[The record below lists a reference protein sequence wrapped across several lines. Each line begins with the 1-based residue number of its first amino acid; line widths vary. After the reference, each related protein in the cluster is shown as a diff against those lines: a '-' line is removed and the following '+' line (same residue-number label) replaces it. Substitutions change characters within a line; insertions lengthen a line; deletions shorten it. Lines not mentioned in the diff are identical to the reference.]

1 MRRDYIREWLVE
13 LERLE
18 RALHEVGPDEVCCE
32 GLSPRQCTILRTLAA
47 REGTRLTDLAQ
58 LVGITPSALTRVV
71 EKLEK
76 LGFIQRI
83 RGRFEDGRASMV
95 AITSPGRDVRTKIDA
110 LMLRRTDEIVS
121 AIPAGNRAGLL
132 RAVRVLNRALES
144 PGCCDRKAQAETTG
158 KSQSSEPRQ
167 GRARPA

>member
-1 MRRDYIREWLVE
+1 VPNHIREWWVE

-18 RALHEVGPDEVCCE
+18 RALHEAGPDAVGCE

-76 LGFIQRI
+76 LGFIQRV
-83 RGRFEDGRASMV
+83 RGKFEDGRASMV
-95 AITSPGRDVRTKIDA
+95 AITPLGRNVRARIDE
-110 LMLRRTDEIVS
+110 LMLHRTDEIVS

-132 RAVRVLNRALES
+132 RAVRMLNRALES
-144 PGCCDRKAQAETTG
+144 PGCCDRRAQAEATG
-158 KSQSSEPRQ
+158 KVRSSERRQSS
-167 GRARPA
+167 AKIA

>member
-1 MRRDYIREWLVE
+1 MVRDHIREWWSE

-18 RALHEVGPDEVCCE
+18 RALHEVGPNEMCCE

-95 AITSPGRDVRTKIDA
+95 AITAPGRDVRAKIDE

-121 AIPAGNRAGLL
+121 AIPAGTRAGLL
-132 RAVRVLNRALES
+132 RALRMLNRALES
-144 PGCCDRKAQAETTG
+144 PGGCDRRAQTETTG
-158 KSQSSEPRQ
+158 ESQSSEPRQ